1 MKKRIILTESEK
13 ERILN
18 LHVTAKNRLSEQQD
32 AQQPAAQQP
41 AAQQPVAQQTPQGGT
56 TSERWKTATCAGLG
70 ANKKPACKD
79 KVLQVQIKI
88 NDKCPTDKLPTKLV
102 EDGIWGPKTTTAFT
116 ACGGV
121 ISGAQSAP
129 TTGTPQDGTQQGG
142 TQQGGTQQG
151 GTQQDGTQQ
160 GGTQQGSAV
169 SFKSD
174 EV

>member
-13 ERILN
+13 ESILN
-18 LHVTAKNRLSEQQD
+18 LHSEFKKRLVEQ
-32 AQQPAAQQP
+32 A
-41 AAQQPVAQQTPQGGT
+41 TTGTTTGNTTTTTGGT
-56 TSERWKTATCAGLG
+56 TTERWRTATCAGLG

-102 EDGIWGPKTTTAFT
+102 EDGIWGPKTNAAFT

-129 TTGTPQDGTQQGG
+129 TTVTPQAGTPQAGTTVNTAAQKVTGTQTTPGFEEL
-142 TQQGGTQQG
+142 
-151 GTQQDGTQQ
+151 DI
-160 GGTQQGSAV
+160 SN
-169 SFKSD
+169 F
-174 EV
+174 

>member
-1 MKKRIILTESEK
+1 MKNRIILTESEK
-13 ERILN
+13 ESILN
-18 LHVTAKNRLSEQQD
+18 LHSEFKKRLVEQAATGSTTGNTA
-32 AQQPAAQQP
+32 
-41 AAQQPVAQQTPQGGT
+41 TTTGGT

-79 KVLQVQIKI
+79 KVLQVQMKI

-121 ISGAQSAP
+121 ISGAQSSP
-129 TTGTPQDGTQQGG
+129 TTGTTQTSTTQTSTTQTGTPQTGTPQAGKP
-142 TQQGGTQQG
+142 
-151 GTQQDGTQQ
+151 
-160 GGTQQGSAV
+160 QGSAE

-174 EV
+174 DV